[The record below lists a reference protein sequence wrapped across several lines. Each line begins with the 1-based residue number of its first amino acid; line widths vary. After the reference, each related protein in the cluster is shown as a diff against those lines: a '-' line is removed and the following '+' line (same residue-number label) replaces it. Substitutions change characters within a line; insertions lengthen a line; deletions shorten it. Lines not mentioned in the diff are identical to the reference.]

1 MFNYMPVNQ
10 SEGWYHHQLAGDV
23 HIMHLNVEDLKR
35 EYISLKFDCERIS
48 EQRAREIRLV
58 LEMSAE
64 VTCVKANQL
73 QIIGDA
79 DLQQRENISD
89 A

>member
-1 MFNYMPVNQ
+1 MPVNQ
-10 SEGWYHHQLAGDV
+10 SEGWYHQLAGDV
-23 HIMHLNVEDLKR
+23 HIMQLNKEDLKR
-35 EYISLKFDCERIS
+35 AYISLTLKRIS

-79 DLQQRENISD
+79 DLQQRENIS
-89 A
+89 AA

>member
-1 MFNYMPVNQ
+1 MPVNQ
-10 SEGWYHHQLAGDV
+10 SEGWYHQLAGDV
-23 HIMHLNVEDLKR
+23 HIMHLNEEDLKR
-35 EYISLKFDCERIS
+35 EYISLTLKRIS

-79 DLQQRENISD
+79 DLQQRENIS
-89 A
+89 AA